1 MGKNK
6 QPVQSLNSSVE
17 LLIDATALN
26 GLGQYGKVMIGNK
39 GFEFYDERDCHKF
52 IQIPWEEVDV
62 VIASIMLKGKW
73 IPRYAGK
80 VMIGNKGFEFYDE
93 RDCHKFIQ
101 IPWEEVDVVIASIML
116 KGKWIPRYAV
126 RTKKN
131 GTYTF
136 ASKDPKLVLRT
147 IRNHIEAERIVK
159 SLSFF
164 QVVARGVKGIF
175 KKKAA

>member
-26 GLGQYGKVMIGNK
+26 GLGQYGKI
-39 GFEFYDERDCHKF
+39 
-52 IQIPWEEVDV
+52 
-62 VIASIMLKGKW
+62 
-73 IPRYAGK
+73 
-80 VMIGNKGFEFYDE
+80 MIGNKGFEFYDE